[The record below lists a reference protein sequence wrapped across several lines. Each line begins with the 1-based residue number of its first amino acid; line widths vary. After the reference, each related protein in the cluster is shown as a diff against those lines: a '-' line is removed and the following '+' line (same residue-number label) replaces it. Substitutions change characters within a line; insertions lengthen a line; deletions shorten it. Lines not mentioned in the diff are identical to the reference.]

1 MGAIVKLGNDWI
13 IKVLIS
19 LHKFFQASWIEST
32 NWLHKQ
38 HQNMQKQ
45 VRQTNT
51 ILKGSS
57 GMVSVPLCLS
67 LVV

>member
-1 MGAIVKLGNDWI
+1 
-13 IKVLIS
+13 
-19 LHKFFQASWIEST
+19 
-32 NWLHKQ
+32 
-38 HQNMQKQ
+38 MQKQ

-51 ILKGSS
+51 ILKGSC